1 MPTLP
6 GVPARDRTLDV
17 LRAVATLRV
26 VVFHA
31 TGDVR
36 WSWFAAMPVMFFIGG
51 ALYAKSLDGR
61 PGLAVFRS
69 RMRRIMIPTWAWA
82 AFVFA
87 TFTVAGA
94 WGDVPWWGAL
104 GYVVPIVSPQG
115 PPEVNGPLYWTW
127 MHMWYIAAYVALM
140 LLGIPARRAQ
150 RRWPVATFVVL
161 LAPVVVSGITRRH
174 EIGGLTFIIVFW
186 VAGYAYH
193 DHRRNLP
200 SPRTSG
206 TIALAA
212 MVAAVGYAAAF
223 TGFTTDLKAL
233 PFLFDLAGLGA
244 VAAAIALRPAI
255 LRLSEV
261 DAVDTVVTWFQRRAL
276 TVYLWHALAVG
287 IVVNALGRETMPNRS
302 DLLTLSL
309 VLPLTFVIVCL
320 TGWIED
326 LAARRP
332 PEVLPGRHHGAGSGV
347 IDLRPWV
354 PESPVD
360 VRDRVRD
367 PARPGPWTR
376 VTRTRSLPDPP
387 RR

>member
-1 MPTLP
+1 MTTVS
-6 GVPARDRTLDV
+6 GVPGRDRTLDV

-69 RMRRIMIPTWAWA
+69 RMRRIMIPSWAWA
-82 AFVFA
+82 ALVFV

-104 GYVVPIVSPQG
+104 GFVVPIVSPTG
-115 PPEVNGPLYWTW
+115 PPEIGGPLYWTW

-150 RRWPVATFVVL
+150 RRWPVGTFVVL

-174 EIGGLTFIIVFW
+174 EIGGLTFIVVFW
-186 VAGYAYH
+186 MAGYAYH
-193 DHRRNLP
+193 DHRRRLP
-200 SPRTSG
+200 APRVAG
-206 TIALAA
+206 TVAVTA
-212 MVAAVGYAAAF
+212 MAGAVAYAAAF

-233 PFLFDLAGLGA
+233 PFLFDLAGLAA
-244 VAAAIALRPAI
+244 VAAAVALRPLI
-255 LRLSEV
+255 LRMSEV
-261 DAVDTVVTWFQRRAL
+261 TAVDVVVTWFQRRAL

-287 IVVNALGRETMPNRS
+287 IVVNSLGRDTMPERP
-302 DLLTLSL
+302 DVLTVGL
-309 VLPLTFVIVCL
+309 VLPLTFVLVTL

-326 LAARRP
+326 IAARRP
-332 PEVLPGRHHGAGSGV
+332 PELVPGRSGADRSGV

-367 PARPGPWTR
+367 PARPGPWAR
-376 VTRTRSLPDPP
+376 PLDDRSLPDPP
-387 RR
+387 PG